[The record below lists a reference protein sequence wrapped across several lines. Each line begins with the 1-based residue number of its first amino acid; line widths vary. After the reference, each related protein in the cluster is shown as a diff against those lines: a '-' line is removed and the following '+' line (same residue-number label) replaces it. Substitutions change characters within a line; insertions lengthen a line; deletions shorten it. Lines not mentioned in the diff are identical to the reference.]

1 MKKEIID
8 YRISAIKA
16 ALGDPGS
23 SKFVNS
29 ERLKKAALFVAMDDG
44 LRPGQVYETE
54 STKFR
59 GYTLWLLNDF
69 QISWNSSGIT
79 LLEVIGK
86 SIEYLDLGQNIAD
99 FRIDLESWKGLNPEK
114 VDRETWK
121 RIISEIST
129 KEKVETETVEE

>member
-1 MKKEIID
+1 MKKEID

-16 ALGDPGS
+16 ALGDPSS

-44 LRPGQVYETE
+44 LRPGQVYETRNKNNRE
-54 STKFR
+54 
-59 GYTLWLLNDF
+59 YTLWLINDF
-69 QISWNSSGIT
+69 EISWNSCGVT

-86 SIEYLDLGQNIAD
+86 SIEYMDSGQNMAD
-99 FRIDLESWKGLNPEK
+99 FRIDLESWKGLNPES

-121 RIISEIST
+121 KTISEAT
-129 KEKVETETVEE
+129 RKKAEEE